1 MNEKVNVLIQT
12 AKEAG
17 ASGAVYLDAAN
28 VVLDPQFREICR
40 SNSCG
45 LYGKC
50 YSCPPDLGD
59 LEELMNRIRQYP
71 HAMLYQTIAPL
82 EDSFDFEGMMEA
94 GAAHSRLSSRIHQ
107 QLKSILQQEYFHLST
122 GCRLCE
128 TCAKED
134 GLPCRHPELVLGAM
148 EGCGVDVYQTVKDT
162 ELKYINGVNTVTY
175 FGLILFTE

>member
-1 MNEKVNVLIQT
+1 MNEKANVLIQM
-12 AKEAG
+12 AKEEG
-17 ASGAVYLDAAN
+17 ASGAIYLDAGR

-45 LYGKC
+45 RYGRC
-50 YSCPPDLGD
+50 YTCPPDIGELD
-59 LEELMNRIRQYP
+59 ELMNRIRQYP
-71 HAMLYQTIAPL
+71 HAMLYQTVAPL

-94 GAAHSRLSSRIHQ
+94 GAAHSQLGKRIH
-107 QLKSILQQEYFHLST
+107 LKLRDILKQEYFHLAS

-128 TCAKED
+128 TCAKVD
-134 GLPCRHPELVLGAM
+134 NLPCRHPDLALLAM

-162 ELKYINGVNTVTY
+162 QLKYINGVNTVTY